1 MNNENTDIE
10 LEKKV
15 LGILIMEPIQLTN
28 QYSKLSIN
36 LFSTTEHQI
45 IFQEISQIWQEKQAL
60 DLVILQR
67 EFTKKNLSSEL
78 VVYCVELASLTV
90 SSAYIEF
97 YIMLLVQLSAK
108 RDFID
113 NFSNLLNF
121 AKTPSKDIFDIRDK
135 AFDVFDNL
143 FIDRFIE
150 NNKQE
155 QSFSYLIAK
164 VQEKFENIKQGKLTG
179 LSSSLN
185 IINKAF
191 GGWQD
196 SDLSI
201 IAGRPGMGKTAF
213 LVQQVVDIASQGKPV
228 GVFSLEMSAEQITA
242 RIITNYTEIPN
253 SSILRNGLRE
263 DEVLKFSSLKEDLMN
278 LKIHIDDTPSISIQ
292 NLRIKAKMMKLKHKI
307 EILFVDY
314 LQLITNEKTKNRE
327 QEISSISRELKAI
340 AKDLNIPVIALSQLS
355 RNVEQR
361 TDKRPL
367 LSDLRDSGAI
377 EQDADEVLFL
387 YRPEYYKID
396 TWGNVFNN
404 ESTKNQ
410 VEIIIQKNRHGRI
423 FSDRY
428 SVDMKIS
435 KFENFNDTDKLFL
448 LN

>member
-1 MNNENTDIE
+1 
-10 LEKKV
+10 
-15 LGILIMEPIQLTN
+15 
-28 QYSKLSIN
+28 
-36 LFSTTEHQI
+36 
-45 IFQEISQIWQEKQAL
+45 
-60 DLVILQR
+60 
-67 EFTKKNLSSEL
+67 
-78 VVYCVELASLTV
+78 
-90 SSAYIEF
+90 
-97 YIMLLVQLSAK
+97 MLLVQLSAK

-314 LQLITNEKTKNRE
+314 LQLITNEKSKNRE